1 MSMVVN
7 AILDGIH
14 PPVEYFESLMG
25 HVSLTFNNAQELQNF
40 IYKVR
45 EQGAKEEKAR
55 ERLRQQVACVPIGE
69 LKSVNRRL

>member
-14 PPVEYFESLMG
+14 PPVEYSESLLG
-25 HVSLTFNNAQELQNF
+25 HVCLTFNSAQELQNF

-45 EQGAKEEKAR
+45 EQGAKEGRAKEI
-55 ERLRQQVACVPIGE
+55 LRQQQAIGE

>member
-14 PPVEYFESLMG
+14 PPVQYSESLLG
-25 HVSLTFNNAQELQNF
+25 HVWLTFNNAQELQNF

-45 EQGAKEEKAR
+45 EQGAREEKA
-55 ERLRQQVACVPIGE
+55 RQQVACVPIGE

>member
-1 MSMVVN
+1 MSMIVN
-7 AILDGIH
+7 AILDSSH
-14 PPVEYFESLMG
+14 PPVEYSESLMG
-25 HVSLTFNNAQELQNF
+25 HVSLTFNSAQELQNF

-55 ERLRQQVACVPIGE
+55 EILRQQQAIGE

>member
-14 PPVEYFESLMG
+14 PPVQYSESLMG
-25 HVSLTFNNAQELQNF
+25 HVSITFNNAQELQNF

-45 EQGAKEEKAR
+45 EQGAKAEKAK
-55 ERLRQQVACVPIGE
+55 EILRQQQACVPIGE

>member
-55 ERLRQQVACVPIGE
+55 QQVACVPIGE

>member
-7 AILDGIH
+7 AILNGIH
-14 PPVEYFESLMG
+14 PPVQYSESLLG

-45 EQGAKEEKAR
+45 EQGAR
-55 ERLRQQVACVPIGE
+55 EQGARQQVACVHIGE
-69 LKSVNRRL
+69 LRSVNGRL

>member
-7 AILDGIH
+7 AILNGIH
-14 PPVEYFESLMG
+14 PPVEYSESLMG

-45 EQGAKEEKAR
+45 EQGAKEERAR
-55 ERLRQQVACVPIGE
+55 ERLRQQVAIGE